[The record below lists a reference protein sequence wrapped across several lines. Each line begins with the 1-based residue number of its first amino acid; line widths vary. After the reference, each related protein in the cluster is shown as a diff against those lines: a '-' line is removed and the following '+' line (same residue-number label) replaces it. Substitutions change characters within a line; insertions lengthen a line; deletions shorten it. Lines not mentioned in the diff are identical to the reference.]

1 MKKTLLIILY
11 IFSSQFGFSQ
21 SHQEIYEQAFQE
33 IKCMLNKTCTASFKD
48 AVFTTENAYL
58 SNQLDRN
65 QFESQIS
72 FLTTLSKGFIASRD
86 LIYTY
91 NDKAEVKKY
100 AALFSIITDTIPV
113 QIDSTNIVH
122 LLPYTYDFDD
132 IWGHKD
138 WSNMF
143 VTKLLDT
150 KKGNCHS
157 LPYLYKIIADEID
170 AKAHIAVAPNHFYIK
185 HQNQANGWYNTE
197 LTSAIFPIDA
207 WLMASGYIHLD
218 AIVNKLYM
226 EALNNQQMIA
236 LCMID
241 LAKGYERKLGV
252 LAQSEYILKCCNAAL
267 VVYPHYINALLLKAE
282 TQKKAFEQL
291 MVKNNAVYPVDVL
304 NMPEAQRLFSEMSML
319 YSKIHE
325 LGYRK
330 MPEKMYLNWLVSL
343 KKERNL
349 YENKEISNFKS
360 QAH

>member
-170 AKAHIAVAPNHFYIK
+170 AKAH
-185 HQNQANGWYNTE
+185 
-197 LTSAIFPIDA
+197 
-207 WLMASGYIHLD
+207 
-218 AIVNKLYM
+218 
-226 EALNNQQMIA
+226 
-236 LCMID
+236 
-241 LAKGYERKLGV
+241 
-252 LAQSEYILKCCNAAL
+252 
-267 VVYPHYINALLLKAE
+267 
-282 TQKKAFEQL
+282 QKS
-291 MVKNNAVYPVDVL
+291 
-304 NMPEAQRLFSEMSML
+304 MPELVSEKIKKIM
-319 YSKIHE
+319 KIHVFLE
-325 LGYRK
+325 G
-330 MPEKMYLNWLVSL
+330 
-343 KKERNL
+343 
-349 YENKEISNFKS
+349 
-360 QAH
+360 

>member
-1 MKKTLLIILY
+1 
-11 IFSSQFGFSQ
+11 
-21 SHQEIYEQAFQE
+21 
-33 IKCMLNKTCTASFKD
+33 
-48 AVFTTENAYL
+48 
-58 SNQLDRN
+58 
-65 QFESQIS
+65 
-72 FLTTLSKGFIASRD
+72 
-86 LIYTY
+86 
-91 NDKAEVKKY
+91 
-100 AALFSIITDTIPV
+100 
-113 QIDSTNIVH
+113 
-122 LLPYTYDFDD
+122 
-132 IWGHKD
+132 
-138 WSNMF
+138 
-143 VTKLLDT
+143 
-150 KKGNCHS
+150 
-157 LPYLYKIIADEID
+157 
-170 AKAHIAVAPNHFYIK
+170 
-185 HQNQANGWYNTE
+185 
-197 LTSAIFPIDA
+197 
-207 WLMASGYIHLD
+207 MASGYIHLD

-282 TQKKAFEQL
+282 TQKKAFERL